1 MLLLAQGYIMEHTA
15 VPVAEMVNT
24 DDMGGAG
31 FVTVPEKIAAE
42 IAAGSERKI
51 PKFTPVNGKG
61 HHSLNIVVAG
71 GEAGKFS
78 LFFSGW
84 MGTAMGSFPTSERI
98 EV

>member
-1 MLLLAQGYIMEHTA
+1 MEHTA
-15 VPVAEMVNT
+15 VPVSEMVNT